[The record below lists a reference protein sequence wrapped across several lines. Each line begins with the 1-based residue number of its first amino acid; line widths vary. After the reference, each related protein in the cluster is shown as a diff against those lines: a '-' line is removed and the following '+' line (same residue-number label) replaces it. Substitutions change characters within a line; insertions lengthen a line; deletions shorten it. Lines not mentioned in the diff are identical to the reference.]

1 DARELGDSREVLLSY
16 GLWQRRFAG
25 DPDLLGKPLRL
36 DGETYTV
43 AGVMPREFRFATFW
57 VTGAELWAPL
67 PLAAR
72 AADRDGSSLR
82 VFARLAPGVSLQAAR
97 AEIAGLTARLEREHP
112 RSNRDVR
119 VVSLEEKTV
128 GETRPLLLLLLG
140 AVGFVLIIACINVA
154 HMLLARAASRQRE
167 LVVRAALGAGRT
179 RLVRQLLAESLLLAA
194 LGGAAGVGLAALGF
208 ELLSTRLP

>member
-82 VFARLAPGVSLQAAR
+82 VFARLAPGVSL
-97 AEIAGLTARLEREHP
+97 
-112 RSNRDVR
+112 
-119 VVSLEEKTV
+119 
-128 GETRPLLLLLLG
+128 
-140 AVGFVLIIACINVA
+140 
-154 HMLLARAASRQRE
+154 

-208 ELLSTRLP
+208 ELLSTRLPD